1 MSEEVGIMLF
11 ETSTLY
17 DRKQVKRKFLMLF
30 TSGKAH
36 RLGLYKNTEQ
46 TFGSW

>member
-17 DRKQVKRKFLMLF
+17 YRKQVKRKFLMLF

-36 RLGLYKNTEQ
+36 GRRLYKNMEQ
-46 TFGSW
+46 TFDSW